1 MKISKRLRRI
11 MPDWLFA
18 KSPGATAKTEEGDSD
33 HLDLA
38 QESLEAL
45 IRDPRVPDSVRESLE
60 QDYQEVQAM
69 LDRLE
74 HGHLHIAVFGRVSVG
89 KSALLNALLG
99 EQRFSTSPLHGETT
113 RAERGQWQEYES
125 GGVFLIDTP
134 GINEVDGEAREQ
146 LAREVAG
153 RSDLVLFV
161 VDSDLTETEVQ
172 ALKEIAALHRP
183 IILVLNKADRYSTAE
198 RETLLASLKRHA
210 QGIVDENNIVI
221 ASADPAE
228 RLIIRVDE
236 DGKEHEEWRR
246 PPADVSQVKER
257 LWDILQAEGQTLAA
271 LNASLFA
278 SDLSDKVGER
288 ILQTRRK
295 LGQKLIRKYC
305 ATKGVAVALNPVP
318 VADLVAAAVVDVSMI
333 VHLSKL
339 YNLPLTRNEAG
350 DLVKTIGSQMALLMG
365 TIWAVHFISSAL
377 KLGSWGFSSLVTGGA
392 QGAVAYYSTWIVG
405 QAAERYLA
413 QGKSWGEGGPKLV
426 VREILDNLDRDS
438 ILKQAKE
445 DIRLRLQR
453 GT

>member
-1 MKISKRLRRI
+1 
-11 MPDWLFA
+11 MP
-18 KSPGATAKTEEGDSD
+18 AKTADSSETD

-38 QESLEAL
+38 QESLDTL
-45 IRDPRVPDSVRESLE
+45 INDPRVPEEVRQSLL
-60 QDYQEVQAM
+60 QDYEEVQAM

-99 EQRFSTSPLHGETT
+99 EKRFSTSPLHGETT
-113 RAERGQWQEYES
+113 RAERGQWQEYED

-146 LAREVAG
+146 LAQEVAG
-153 RSDLVLFV
+153 RADLVLFV
-161 VDSDLTETEVQ
+161 VDSDLTETETQ
-172 ALKEIAALHRP
+172 ALRDIAAQHRP
-183 IILVLNKADRYSTAE
+183 ILLVLNKSDRYSPAE
-198 RETLLASLKRHA
+198 REALVASITRHA
-210 QGIVDENNIVI
+210 EGIVDPKNIVL

-236 DGKEHEEWRR
+236 SGEEQEQWQH
-246 PPADVSQVKER
+246 PAADITQVKER
-257 LWDILQAEGQTLAA
+257 LWTVLESEGKTLAA

-278 SDLSDKVGER
+278 SQLSDQVGER
-288 ILQTRRK
+288 ILKARRE
-295 LGQKLIRKYC
+295 LGQKLIRNYC
-305 ATKGVAVALNPVP
+305 TAKGVAVALNPVP

-339 YNLPLTRNEAG
+339 YALPLTKNEAG
-350 DLVKTIGSQMALLMG
+350 ELVKTIGAQMLLLMG
-365 TIWAVHFISSAL
+365 TVWAVHFISSAL
-377 KLGSWGFSSLVTGGA
+377 KLGSAGLTTLITGGA

-438 ILKQAKE
+438 ILKQAKA
-445 DIRLRLQR
+445 DIRARLQSSSQA
-453 GT
+453 

>member
-1 MKISKRLRRI
+1 
-11 MPDWLFA
+11 MPNWLSR
-18 KSPGATAKTEEGDSD
+18 KSDATKTAENSSD
-33 HLDLA
+33 DPLDLA
-38 QESLEAL
+38 QESLDAL
-45 IRDPRVPDSVRESLE
+45 INDQRVPEEVRQSLR
-60 QDYQEVQAM
+60 QDYDEVQAM

-99 EQRFSTSPLHGETT
+99 EKRFSTSPLHGETT
-113 RAERGQWQEYES
+113 QAERGQWQEYED

-153 RSDLVLFV
+153 RADLVLFV
-161 VDSDLTETEVQ
+161 VDSDLTETETQ
-172 ALKEIAALHRP
+172 ALREIAAQHRP
-183 IILVLNKADRYSTAE
+183 ILLVLNKVDRYSPAEQDTLMKSITA
-198 RETLLASLKRHA
+198 HA
-210 QGIVDENNIVI
+210 KDIVDERNIVM

-236 DGKEHEEWRR
+236 DGNETEEWQR
-246 PPADVSQVKER
+246 PATDIAWVKER
-257 LWDILQAEGQTLAA
+257 LWDILQSEGNTLAA

-278 SDLSDKVGER
+278 SELSDQVGER
-288 ILQTRRK
+288 ILKARRE

-305 ATKGVAVALNPVP
+305 TAKGVAVALNPVP

-339 YNLPLTRNEAG
+339 YALPLSKNEAS
-350 DLVKTIGSQMALLMG
+350 DLIKTIGGQMLLLMG

-377 KLGSWGFSSLVTGGA
+377 KLGSAGLTTLVTGGA

-438 ILKQAKE
+438 ILKQAKQ
-445 DIRLRLQR
+445 DIKARLQS
-453 GT
+453 G

>member
-1 MKISKRLRRI
+1 

-18 KSPGATAKTEEGDSD
+18 KSPDATTKTDGETPD

-38 QESLEAL
+38 QESLDSL
-45 IRDPRVPDSVRESLE
+45 INDPRVPESVRESLQ
-60 QDYQEVQAM
+60 QDYEEVQAM

-113 RAERGQWQEYES
+113 RAERGQWQEYDT

-153 RSDLVLFV
+153 RSDLILFV
-161 VDSDLTETEVQ
+161 VDSDLTETEIQ
-172 ALKEIAALHRP
+172 ALTEIAAMHRP
-183 IILVLNKADRYSTAE
+183 IILVLNKVDRYSPAE
-198 RETLLASLKRHA
+198 QQALLTSLVQHA
-210 QGIVDENNIVI
+210 DGIVDEKNIVT

-236 DGKEHEEWRR
+236 DGNEQEEWRR
-246 PPADVSQVKER
+246 PPVDVSRVKER

-288 ILQTRRK
+288 ILQARRE
-295 LGQKLIRKYC
+295 LGQKLIRNYC

-339 YNLPLTRNEAG
+339 YALPLTKNEAG
-350 DLVKTIGSQMALLMG
+350 DLIKTIGGQMMLLMG
-365 TIWAVHFISSAL
+365 TVWAVHFISSAL
-377 KLGSWGFSSLVTGGA
+377 KLGSWGFSSLITGGA

-438 ILKQAKE
+438 ILKQAKA
-445 DIRLRLQR
+445 DIRARLQSS
-453 GT
+453 T

>member
-1 MKISKRLRRI
+1 

-18 KSPGATAKTEEGDSD
+18 KSPDATTKTDGEAPD

-38 QESLEAL
+38 QESLDAL
-45 IRDPRVPDSVRESLE
+45 INDPRVPESVRKSLQ
-60 QDYQEVQAM
+60 QDYEEVQTM

-113 RAERGQWQEYES
+113 RAERGHWQEYET

-134 GINEVDGEAREQ
+134 GINEVDGEGREQ

-153 RSDLVLFV
+153 RSDLILFV
-161 VDSDLTETEVQ
+161 VDSDLTETEIQ
-172 ALKEIAALHRP
+172 ALSEIAAMHRP
-183 IILVLNKADRYSTAE
+183 MVLVLNKVDRYSPADQ
-198 RETLLASLKRHA
+198 ETLLASLVQHA
-210 QGIVDENNIVI
+210 QGIVDKKNIVT

-236 DGKEHEEWRR
+236 DGNEQETWRR
-246 PPADVSQVKER
+246 PPVDVSQVKER

-288 ILQTRRK
+288 ILQARRE
-295 LGQKLIRKYC
+295 LGQKLIRNYC

-339 YNLPLTRNEAG
+339 YALPLTKNEAG
-350 DLVKTIGSQMALLMG
+350 DLIKTIGAQMVLLMG
-365 TIWAVHFISSAL
+365 TVWAVHFISSAL
-377 KLGSWGFSSLVTGGA
+377 KLGSWGFSSLITGGA

-438 ILKQAKE
+438 ILKQAKA
-445 DIRLRLQR
+445 DIRARLQSSAQ
-453 GT
+453 G

>member
-1 MKISKRLRRI
+1 
-11 MPDWLFA
+11 MPDWLFR
-18 KSPGATAKTEEGDSD
+18 KSADASKTTEEKNPD

-38 QESLEAL
+38 RESLDAL
-45 IRDPRVPDSVRESLE
+45 INDPRVPESVRESLQ
-60 QDYQEVQAM
+60 QDYEEVQAM
-69 LDRLE
+69 LERLE

-113 RAERGQWQEYES
+113 RAERGKWREYEA

-134 GINEVDGEAREQ
+134 GINEVDGEAREA

-153 RSDLVLFV
+153 RADLVLFV
-161 VDSDLTETEVQ
+161 VDADLTETETR
-172 ALKEIAALHRP
+172 ALREIAALHRP
-183 IILVLNKADRYSTAE
+183 ILLVLNKVDRYSPAE
-198 RETLLASLKRHA
+198 QEALLASLAHHA
-210 QGIVDENNIVI
+210 RGLVDESNIVT

-228 RLIIRVDE
+228 HLVIRVNE
-236 DGKEHEEWRR
+236 NGEEQEEWRR
-246 PPADVSQVKER
+246 PPVDVSRVKER

-278 SDLSDKVGER
+278 SDLSDRVGER
-288 ILQTRRK
+288 ILQARRE
-295 LGQKLIRKYC
+295 LGQKLIRNYC

-333 VHLSKL
+333 VHLSRL

-350 DLVKTIGSQMALLMG
+350 ELVKTIGGQMMLLMG
-365 TIWAVHFISSAL
+365 TVWAVHFISSAL

-438 ILKQAKE
+438 ILEQAKN

-453 GT
+453 SA

>member
-1 MKISKRLRRI
+1 
-11 MPDWLFA
+11 MPDWLSRKPDA
-18 KSPGATAKTEEGDSD
+18 PAKTADRSETD

-38 QESLEAL
+38 QESLDAL
-45 IRDPRVPDSVRESLE
+45 INDPRVPEEVRQSLL
-60 QDYQEVQAM
+60 QDYEEVQAM

-99 EQRFSTSPLHGETT
+99 EKRFSTSPLHGETT
-113 RAERGQWQEYES
+113 RAERGQWQEYED

-146 LAREVAG
+146 LAQEVAG
-153 RSDLVLFV
+153 RADLVLFV
-161 VDSDLTETEVQ
+161 VDSDLTETETR
-172 ALKEIAALHRP
+172 ALRDIAAQHRP
-183 IILVLNKADRYSTAE
+183 IILVLNKSDRYSPAE
-198 RETLLASLKRHA
+198 REALVASITRHA
-210 QGIVDENNIVI
+210 EGIVDPQNIVL

-236 DGKEHEEWRR
+236 SGEEQEQWQR
-246 PPADVSQVKER
+246 PAVDVTQVKER
-257 LWDILQAEGQTLAA
+257 LWTVLESEGKTLAA

-278 SDLSDKVGER
+278 SQLSDQVGER
-288 ILQTRRK
+288 ILKARRE
-295 LGQKLIRKYC
+295 LGQKLIRNYC
-305 ATKGVAVALNPVP
+305 TAKGVAVALNPVP

-339 YNLPLTRNEAG
+339 YALPLTKNEAG
-350 DLVKTIGSQMALLMG
+350 ELVKTIGAQMLLLMG
-365 TIWAVHFISSAL
+365 TVWAVHFISSAL
-377 KLGSWGFSSLVTGGA
+377 KLGSGGLTTLITGGA
-392 QGAVAYYSTWIVG
+392 QGAVAYYSTWVVG

-438 ILKQAKE
+438 ILKQAKA
-445 DIRLRLQR
+445 DIRARLQ
-453 GT
+453 GAAPNQSSSNT

>member
-1 MKISKRLRRI
+1 

-18 KSPGATAKTEEGDSD
+18 KSPDATTKTDGETPD

-38 QESLEAL
+38 QESLDTL
-45 IRDPRVPDSVRESLE
+45 INDPRVPKSVRESLQ
-60 QDYQEVQAM
+60 QDYEEVQAM
-69 LDRLE
+69 LERLE

-113 RAERGQWQEYES
+113 RAERGQWQEYET

-146 LAREVAG
+146 LAREVAS
-153 RSDLVLFV
+153 RADLVLFV
-161 VDSDLTETEVQ
+161 VDSDLTETETR
-172 ALKEIAALHRP
+172 ALREIAALHRP
-183 IILVLNKADRYSTAE
+183 IILVLNKSDRYSPAE
-198 RETLLASLKRHA
+198 REALINSITAHA
-210 QGIVDENNIVI
+210 ESVVDPHNIVL

-228 RLIIRVDE
+228 RLLIRVDE
-236 DGKEHEEWRR
+236 EGNEQEEWRR
-246 PPADVSQVKER
+246 PPVDVSQVKER

-288 ILQTRRK
+288 ILQARRK
-295 LGQKLIRKYC
+295 LGQKLIRNYC

-339 YNLPLTRNEAG
+339 YALPLTKNEAG
-350 DLVKTIGSQMALLMG
+350 DLIKTIGGQMALLMG
-365 TIWAVHFISSAL
+365 TVWAVHFISSAL
-377 KLGSWGFSSLVTGGA
+377 KLGTAGLTTLLTGGA

-426 VREILDNLDRDS
+426 VREILDSLDRDS
-438 ILKQAKE
+438 ILKQAKA
-445 DIRLRLQR
+445 DIRTRLQSS
-453 GT
+453 T

>member
-1 MKISKRLRRI
+1 
-11 MPDWLFA
+11 MP
-18 KSPGATAKTEEGDSD
+18 AKTTDSSETD

-38 QESLEAL
+38 QESLDAL
-45 IRDPRVPDSVRESLE
+45 INDPRVPEEVRQSLM
-60 QDYQEVQAM
+60 QDYEEVQAM
-69 LDRLE
+69 LERLE

-99 EQRFSTSPLHGETT
+99 VQRFSTSPLHGETT
-113 RAERGQWQEYES
+113 RAERGQWQEYED

-153 RSDLVLFV
+153 RADLVLFV
-161 VDSDLTETEVQ
+161 VDSDLTETETQ
-172 ALKEIAALHRP
+172 ALREIAALHRP
-183 IILVLNKADRYSTAE
+183 IILVLNKSDRYSPAE
-198 RETLLASLKRHA
+198 REALMESISHHA
-210 QGIVDENNIVI
+210 EGIVDPHNIVL

-236 DGKEHEEWRR
+236 QGNETEAWQR
-246 PPADVSQVKER
+246 PPVDIEQVKLR
-257 LWDILQAEGQTLAA
+257 LWDVLQAEGKTLAA

-278 SDLSDKVGER
+278 SQLSDQVGER
-288 ILQTRRK
+288 ILQARRE
-295 LGQKLIRKYC
+295 LGQKLIHNYC
-305 ATKGVAVALNPVP
+305 TAKGVAVALNPVP
-318 VADLVAAAVVDVSMI
+318 VADLIAAAVVDVSMI

-339 YNLPLTRNEAG
+339 YALPLTKNEAG
-350 DLVKTIGSQMALLMG
+350 DLIKTIGAQMALLMG
-365 TIWAVHFISSAL
+365 TVWAVHSISSAL
-377 KLGSWGFSSLVTGGA
+377 KLGSAGLTTLITGGV

-438 ILKQAKE
+438 ILKQART
-445 DIRLRLQR
+445 DIRARLH
-453 GT
+453 GNT